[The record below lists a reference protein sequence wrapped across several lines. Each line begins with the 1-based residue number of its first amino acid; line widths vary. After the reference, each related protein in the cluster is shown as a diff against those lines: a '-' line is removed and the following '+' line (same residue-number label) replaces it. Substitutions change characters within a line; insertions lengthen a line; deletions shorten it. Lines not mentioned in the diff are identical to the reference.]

1 MPITAGKLQAEQQ
14 QQERKRRLRYQLAEL
29 QKGQNLALRV
39 QNKIRILTARLRR
52 SLKAGKR
59 ENSHKGTGI
68 KSKDDELVLCD
79 RLIAFRIWPD
89 EDHVARSPAQRDDE
103 GSDDGQSQ
111 EVGEHPV
118 AVVRVRARTGARREI
133 TGHAHTA
140 AVREDLET
148 HAHTHTVDHVKQWI
162 KTFFVFACDTWKR
175 VELSAAPSWPG
186 VVWTGSQDWQITY
199 ADILFESLCTYNLVQ
214 IKEVCFYIIFWK
226 KIL

>member
-14 QQERKRRLRYQLAEL
+14 QQERKRRLAEL

-59 ENSHKGTGI
+59 ENSHRGTGI
-68 KSKDDELVLCD
+68 TSKDDELALRD

-133 TGHAHTA
+133 TAHAHTA

-148 HAHTHTVDHVKQWI
+148 HAHTHTR
-162 KTFFVFACDTWKR
+162 AR
-175 VELSAAPSWPG
+175 
-186 VVWTGSQDWQITY
+186 
-199 ADILFESLCTYNLVQ
+199 
-214 IKEVCFYIIFWK
+214 
-226 KIL
+226 